1 MKKFEYKAECITP
14 MGNWGMIK
22 LEDYEKILNQ
32 YGEEGYELVSIL
44 PKISELKPVHIFKKE
59 K

>member
-1 MKKFEYKAECITP
+1 MKKFDYKTESITP
-14 MGNWGMIK
+14 IGNWGLK

-44 PKISELKPVHIFKKE
+44 PGINISEPVHIFKKE